1 MIVNN
6 KPLFAMEEF
15 YCFVRPKLLIY
26 ALDQNDLM
34 EIKCEQDVLT
44 KLRPPLSLKVMRE
57 YFAELSSLEMN
68 SQKDLQTYQ

>member
-1 MIVNN
+1 
-6 KPLFAMEEF
+6 MEEF

-34 EIKCEQDVLT
+34 DIKCEQDVLS

-68 SQKDLQTYQ
+68 T